1 MSAPHAMD
9 PCAKE
14 KGCEC
19 APAEFVR
26 LRYFFGQRLGVV
38 DLADEQSYFAGKQRF
53 HNAHAHGA
61 GVLCGLRAERY
72 SFGQG
77 TAGSGA
83 TTLLRVRRGA
93 ALDACGREIVVG
105 WDQCID
111 VAAWFAQHP
120 QAGAALGAGAALRLW
135 VALCYR
141 ECPSDPAPAPR
152 DPCGCD
158 AGGCEFARIREGFQ
172 LLLLTDE
179 QAKAIAAK
187 PAAAQRLIGDARSND
202 ASALH
207 WARLVAGIGAADCP
221 PAPDDPCLLLANFSA
236 TLDATGK
243 KVADI
248 TAPDNTIEERL
259 TLLPTWLLQQGL
271 LRALQATGDAGLIA
285 TGPGWGALTFVN
297 GGADSGTLAID
308 VHTEGF
314 ALARDPLD
322 APAQLAVT
330 VSRFKDDGTWEAGA
344 PGTVDYVAG
353 PPARLRLQWT
363 TGLVDGGRYRVLI
376 EADHAQPP
384 VDTLMRPLAPLS
396 WARHFRLLLAGGV
409 LVLAETLFA

>member
-1 MSAPHAMD
+1 MSETHVMD

-53 HNAHAHGA
+53 HNARAHGA

-77 TAGSGA
+77 TVGTGA

-120 QAGAALGAGAALRLW
+120 KAGGSLAAGAALRLW

-172 LLLLTDE
+172 LMLLTDDE
-179 QAKAIAAK
+179 AKALAPK
-187 PAAAQRLIGDARSND
+187 PSAGQRLIGDALAHD
-202 ASALH
+202 PSAID
-207 WARLVAGIGAADCP
+207 WPQLVARIGAADCP
-221 PAPDDPCLLLANFSA
+221 DAPGDPCLLLANFSI

-248 TAPDNTIEERL
+248 SAPDNAIEERL

-271 LRALQATGDAGLIA
+271 LRALQAAGDAGLIA
-285 TGPGWGALTFVN
+285 AGPSWGALGFVN
-297 GGADSGTLAID
+297 GGAHSGTLAID
-308 VHTEGF
+308 VHTQGAELSRP
-314 ALARDPLD
+314 LA
-322 APAQLAVT
+322 APAQLTFT
-330 VSRFKDDGTWEAGA
+330 VSRFMEDGSWKAAA
-344 PGTVDYVAG
+344 PDNFAYVAG
-353 PPARLRLQWT
+353 SPAQLQLTWNA
-363 TGLVDGGRYRVLI
+363 GLVDGGRYRVLI
-376 EADHAQPP
+376 ECNHAEPP
-384 VDTLMRPLAPLS
+384 VDTLMRPLAPPS
-396 WARHFRLLLAGGV
+396 WARHVRLVLDAGV
-409 LVLAETLFA
+409 LVLAETLFP